1 MTGQKTAATPP
12 SVNPAWREVR
22 RFLRDAV
29 RNNLNLKIIAAALA
43 VVAWLLV
50 QGRPTAEEYAT
61 IRLDYSWPEELVLEG
76 KPVDRVLVK
85 AVGPRANLR
94 EMTHRDLRY
103 RIDLSDAA
111 AGETTLNLTGMLVEE
126 LPSNLSIT
134 TISPA
139 SLSFRFDERL
149 TKAVQVSVPTRGE
162 PAFGF
167 EILEIVVE
175 PNVVALSGAAPDLE
189 SLEEVRTRPLDLSGR
204 DRNFAEILSLDLGSL
219 RARPDQD
226 AEVSVY
232 VRLAQVIEEREMEVV
247 VTLPEELE
255 GVTVEPAHATVT
267 LHGPARELHRV
278 MAASIHVYLDDPEVS
293 FRDGKARVEYAPMG
307 KGEGQPRVR
316 VQAEGLPDAV
326 EVRSL
331 EPSSFALVRSGN

>member
-1 MTGQKTAATPP
+1 MSGKVPARPP
-12 SVNPAWREVR
+12 RSPSPFWREVR
-22 RFLRDAV
+22 RVLRDAV
-29 RNNLNLKIIAAALA
+29 RHNLNLKIIAAALA

-61 IRLDYSWPEELVLEG
+61 IRLDYVWPEELVLYG
-76 KPVDRVLVK
+76 DPVDQVLVK

-103 RIDLSDAA
+103 RIDLGDSA
-111 AGETTLNLTGMLVEE
+111 AGETTLNLTGMLVQE

-139 SLSFRFDERL
+139 SLSFRFDKRM
-149 TKAVQVSVPTRGE
+149 TKAVQVTVPTHGE

-167 EILEIVVE
+167 EIQEIIIE
-175 PNVVALSGAAPDLE
+175 PNVVALSGAMPDLE
-189 SLEEVRTRPLDLSGR
+189 PLEEVRTRPLDLAGR
-204 DRNFAEILSLDLGSL
+204 DRNFAEILALDLGTL
-219 RARPDQD
+219 RARPEHD

-232 VRLAQVIEEREMEVV
+232 VRLDQVIEEREMEVPIA
-247 VTLPEELE
+247 LPEELE
-255 GVTVEPAHATVT
+255 GVVVEPSRATVT

-278 MAASIHVYLDDPEVS
+278 MAASVHVYLDGPDVS
-293 FRDGKARVEYAPMG
+293 FRGGKAQVEYAPIG
-307 KGEGQPRVR
+307 QGEGEPHIR
-316 VQAEGLPDAV
+316 VQAEGLPASV

-331 EPSSFALVRSGN
+331 EPASFALVRSGQ